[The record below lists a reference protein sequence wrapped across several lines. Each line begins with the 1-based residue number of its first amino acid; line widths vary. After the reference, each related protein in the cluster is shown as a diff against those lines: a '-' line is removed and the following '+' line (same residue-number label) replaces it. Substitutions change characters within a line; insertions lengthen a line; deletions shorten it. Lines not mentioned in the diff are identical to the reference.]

1 MIFPVRRIDPNHVE
15 TIFNGVYV
23 FNIKRANDTGELT
36 LKGKI
41 DGVKSSNSLFS
52 NVDRELIIE
61 NSLYTISGCKLM
73 ISKID
78 SLSEIKALYLNGC
91 SEGTS

>member
-1 MIFPVRRIDPNHVE
+1 MIFSVRRIVPNHVE

-23 FNIKRANDTGELT
+23 FNIKKANDTGALS

-41 DGVKSSNSLFS
+41 DSIKSGKSLSS

-61 NSLYTISGCKLM
+61 NSLYTISGCKLV

-78 SLSEIKALYLNGC
+78 SLSEIKSY
-91 SEGTS
+91 T